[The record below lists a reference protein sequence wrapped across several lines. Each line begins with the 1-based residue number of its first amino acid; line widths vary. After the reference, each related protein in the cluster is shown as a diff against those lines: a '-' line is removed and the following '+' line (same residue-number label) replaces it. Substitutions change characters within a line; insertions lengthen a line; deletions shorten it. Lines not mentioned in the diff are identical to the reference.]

1 MLFTGLVSL
10 IFVIFTAI
18 PTAPMAEFATG
29 SETMLTPADY
39 FNPEL
44 YQISPGDEIWLSFP
58 GGIPYTGVAE
68 AVSVV
73 SIPVSLNGV
82 LSVPGLPQIDTN
94 GMNLQTLQSTIATYA
109 SRAFRGLIVS
119 SGLARSAS
127 FQLPVTG
134 QVIEPG
140 IVIVNG
146 LSRLTEALLL
156 AGGVTATGASSE
168 ILVISMDSDTTIFN
182 INDFL
187 INGSLDCNPL
197 VQRGSRIHVSAATA
211 TIIIE
216 GALATEVETISSE
229 VILTERVMVEFIP
242 GETARNAVDRVGGV
256 SSQANVY
263 QCHVSRLVSESE
275 TSNIPF
281 SMFGETTS
289 VLLQPGDRIVIPSS
303 TAYINIVGEVQF
315 NQPVPYSPGMNV
327 NYYIGMAG
335 GFTGLAR
342 RNSIKVISSVGLK
355 TDIEITEI
363 VPVGSTI
370 EVPRVPVKFWEEY
383 LTILTGVATVII
395 AYQSLFN

>member
-10 IFVIFTAI
+10 IVVISTALPI
-18 PTAPMAEFATG
+18 GSLAEYATG
-29 SETMLTPADY
+29 SETMLTPVDY
-39 FNPEL
+39 FDPEL

-94 GMNLQTLQSTIATYA
+94 GMNLQTLQSTIADHA
-109 SRAFRGLIVS
+109 FRAFRGLIVT
-119 SGLARSAS
+119 SGLAWSAS
-127 FQLPVTG
+127 FQIPVTG
-134 QVIEPG
+134 QVINPG
-140 IVIVNG
+140 IVTVNG
-146 LSRLTEALLL
+146 LARLTEALFL
-156 AGGVTATGASSE
+156 AGGVTATASSSE

-216 GALATEVETISSE
+216 GSLASTVEVPSPGMI
-229 VILTERVMVEFIP
+229 IAEREMVEFIP

-256 SSQANVY
+256 SSNANVH
-263 QCHVSRLVSESE
+263 QCYVSRFVPESG
-275 TSNIPF
+275 TVNNIPF
-281 SMFGETTS
+281 SMFGETAS
-289 VLLQPGDRIVIPSS
+289 VLLQPSDKIVIPSL
-303 TAYINIVGEVQF
+303 TAYISITGEVRF
-315 NQPVPYSPGMNV
+315 NQPVPYSPGMNA
-327 NYYIGMAG
+327 NYYIAMAG
-335 GFTGLAR
+335 GFTNFSR
-342 RNSIKVISSVGLK
+342 RNSIKMISSDGSK

-363 VPVGSTI
+363 VPVGATI
-370 EVPRVPVKFWEEY
+370 EVPRVAVKFWEEY
-383 LTILTGVATVII
+383 LTILTGIATVII
-395 AYQSLFN
+395 AYQSFN